1 MVVCMDLRPPYPTD
15 PSDKEWELIKHLVP
29 EAKAGG
35 RPEAYTKRDILNGI
49 CYRLHSGCS

>member
-15 PSDKEWELIKHLVP
+15 PSDEEWELIKHLVP

-49 CYRLHSGCS
+49 CYRLRSGCS